1 MYVINDYLCKLQSM
15 KKKWYEKQKPKKK
28 KYANKRDGNE
38 RATAQ
43 CSLREE
49 LVGPIYVEIWLLLQ
63 NR

>member
-1 MYVINDYLCKLQSM
+1 MQIAEHEE
-15 KKKWYEKQKPKKK
+15 KWYEKQKPKKK